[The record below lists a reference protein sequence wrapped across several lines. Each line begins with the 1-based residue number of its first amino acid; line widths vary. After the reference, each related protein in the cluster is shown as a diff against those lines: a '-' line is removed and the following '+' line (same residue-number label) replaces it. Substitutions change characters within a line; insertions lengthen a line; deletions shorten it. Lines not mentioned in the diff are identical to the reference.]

1 MAWIQFC
8 LIAFLLPW
16 VWQTLT
22 SGSGMDG
29 CRQNG
34 QFFCPT
40 AQKCIDKSLV
50 CNGNNDCYYFED
62 ERPPACDMDACRRNG
77 HFFCNDSRQCIL
89 KSWVCDGYEDC
100 KQGEDEAPPAC
111 DLDVCRQQDRYF
123 CNDSRRCISKSRVC
137 DGDEDCKQGEDEDPS
152 ACDLDVCRQQDRYFC
167 NDSRRCI
174 SKSRVCNGRKNCDQ
188 YEDEDPSACAFKHCK
203 SNWSFS
209 EGCLGR
215 CKSGYIGKYCQNCKE
230 RCLNGI
236 CNASSGICNDC
247 LSGYYSKF
255 CEKTCSKEC
264 LNGLCNRSSGICK
277 DCTRTYLEN
286 CSLECGK
293 GCLENDGF
301 PQCDRQSGKCSHGC
315 YPYQY
320 GNYCNKTCRHCKTNS
335 FNDSCDI
342 NGVCLF
348 GCEKGYWDKNCNT
361 KCNAKCQ
368 GDEHGNRC
376 NSSTGECINGCTPG
390 WSGRYCYC
398 KVSLGLS
405 STDKENVNSLN
416 AILIVVPAVATVV
429 VIVVVVVGIICYL
442 RARKRFN
449 RQLNERM
456 EPRRVLPV
464 HIPPARQ
471 PSRSRR
477 RASSYVY
484 DEVNEETMEHYHY
497 ICEQNAPDHYDKIKD
512 RKPCI
517 CPHCVRERVIPF
529 LNRISSGSSST
540 TFVEPYAVGGGSI
553 SSRSYV
559 SNSEINP
566 RRSAP
571 KYDHD
576 GGIVPTKELTDDSNS
591 KQSITKSDGKN
602 ELDSTDDSKPWRSV
616 TRSDGALDHV
626 GKTDNADG
634 FNPGPCVAK
643 SDSNIELVCTPGYL
657 DLEALYQKA
666 KAEDRRKLAAKYLDY
681 GEDVFGEIGQFRAIE
696 REECE
701 LPNNEIELQS
711 MGQNI
716 ESSLSISGSELIEES
731 CCSNNTDSIL
741 KQQPDEATRTQTNTE
756 RSNSDEIK
764 QTDSVL

>member
-22 SGSGMDG
+22 SGSGMDGCRQNGQFSCPTSTKCIDKSLVCNGNNDCYFSEDERPPACGMDG

-188 YEDEDPSACAFKHCK
+188 YEDEDPSAC
-203 SNWSFS
+203 
-209 EGCLGR
+209 
-215 CKSGYIGKYCQNCKE
+215 
-230 RCLNGI
+230 
-236 CNASSGICNDC
+236 
-247 LSGYYSKF
+247 
-255 CEKTCSKEC
+255 
-264 LNGLCNRSSGICK
+264 
-277 DCTRTYLEN
+277 
-286 CSLECGK
+286 
-293 GCLENDGF
+293 
-301 PQCDRQSGKCSHGC
+301 
-315 YPYQY
+315 
-320 GNYCNKTCRHCKTNS
+320 
-335 FNDSCDI
+335 
-342 NGVCLF
+342 
-348 GCEKGYWDKNCNT
+348 
-361 KCNAKCQ
+361 
-368 GDEHGNRC
+368 
-376 NSSTGECINGCTPG
+376 
-390 WSGRYCYC
+390 
-398 KVSLGLS
+398 VSLGLS